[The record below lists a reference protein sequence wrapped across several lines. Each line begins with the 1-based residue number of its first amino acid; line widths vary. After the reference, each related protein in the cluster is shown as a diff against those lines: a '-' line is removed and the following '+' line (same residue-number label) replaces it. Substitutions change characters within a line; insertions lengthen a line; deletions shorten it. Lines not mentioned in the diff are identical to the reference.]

1 MAVKTPRC
9 KECKAQVPNELQ
21 ILCNLCYTK
30 DELAK
35 EARNNSKLEDKELER
50 FKSAIKTKL

>member
-21 ILCNLCYTK
+21 ILCNLCFTK
-30 DELAK
+30 AELAK
-35 EARNNSKLEDKELER
+35 EARNNSKQENKDIDKLQLVI
-50 FKSAIKTKL
+50 KSKF